1 MPTLDAETVPTQ
13 IVMPTRGTHEPPRR
27 IRLQPPLVLAPVP
40 DSVLRPQHPSPSFAV
55 QHREVAHRDAAR
67 TSLQDSVAPFL
78 DPELVVGV
86 CHGKWSDSHAERM
99 QVVIMENQIGSRA
112 TSMRRTTSRTSR

>member
-55 QHREVAHRDAAR
+55 QHREVAHRDAERSSQQVA
-67 TSLQDSVAPFL
+67 DAPFL
-78 DPELVVGV
+78 DQELKADL
-86 CHGKWSDSHAERM
+86 CFGKRIDSHAESM
-99 QVVIMENQIGSRA
+99 QVGI
-112 TSMRRTTSRTSR
+112 T